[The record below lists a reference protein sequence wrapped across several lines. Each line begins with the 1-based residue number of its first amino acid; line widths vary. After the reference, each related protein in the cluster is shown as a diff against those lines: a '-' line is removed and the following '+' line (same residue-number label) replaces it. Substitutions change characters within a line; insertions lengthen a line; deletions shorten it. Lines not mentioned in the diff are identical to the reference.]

1 MTDLSQYKTLVFDCD
16 GVVLN
21 SNQLKIQAY
30 YATAQNY
37 GASHQQSQALVDYH
51 VEYGG
56 ISRFVKFDHFLRE
69 IMHKPVSDV
78 DIQFL
83 LTDFGREVER
93 RLLGCEIAPGLHDLK
108 KATPDTRW
116 MMISGGDQDELRR
129 LLAQRNLDHLFDAG
143 IFGSPDNK
151 DQVLAREMASG
162 NLAKPAIFFGDSKY
176 DHQSSGRADLDF
188 IFFSDWTDVDGWQ
201 QYCRENAITILPRLA
216 SLLDT
221 RPKTNFYGAT

>member
-69 IMHKPVSDV
+69 IMHKPVSDA

-83 LTDFGREVER
+83 LADFGREVER
-93 RLLGCEIAPGLHDLK
+93 RLLGCEIAPGLHELK
-108 KATPDTRW
+108 KAMPHTRW

-151 DQVLAREMASG
+151 DQVMAREMASG
-162 NLAKPAIFFGDSKY
+162 SLAKPAIFFGDSKY
-176 DHQSSGRADLDF
+176 DHQSSGRAGLDF

-221 RPKTNFYGAT
+221 RP